1 MPTTAKGGGREARCC
16 RRKEASPWGNEDT
29 EELIEILGKYKV
41 KATFF
46 LVGQW
51 VDKYPES
58 VKALADAGHEIE
70 NHSNT
75 HPHLPQCSS
84 ETIIE
89 ELESCNAK
97 IKEITGVEPKLH
109 RCPYGDYD
117 NNVINTVRSIG
128 MEPIQWNVEPLV

>member
-1 MPTTAKGGGREARCC
+1 MDGERRELVTCH
-16 RRKEASPWGNEDT
+16 RRKEAFPWGNEDT
-29 EELIEILGKYKV
+29 EELIEILGKYNV

-75 HPHLPQCSS
+75 HPHLTQCGS

-89 ELESCNAK
+89 ELEGCNEK
-97 IKEITGVEPKLH
+97 IKKITGLDLREFEDAIVFKVALMVKKYLSANPVKF
-109 RCPYGDYD
+109 
-117 NNVINTVRSIG
+117 
-128 MEPIQWNVEPLV
+128 